1 MTKKEKIQKMKEWLF
16 ALYPHALTEL
26 EYETE
31 FQLLVAIILSAQSTD
46 KQVNKIN
53 KKFFQ
58 VLKEPKDGKKI
69 GQEKIREF
77 IKSISFFNNKTRHI
91 FETSQILLEKY
102 NSKIPNTLEQLITL
116 PWVGIKT
123 AKVFLSI
130 IYRAPYLA
138 VDTHVHR
145 VLNRIGIVKTKTP
158 LATNN
163 QAEKIFTEKDNVD
176 LHHSLVLFWRYQCVA
191 RKPKCADC
199 HLKQICNYYKKI
211 IFPKGDNFLEA

>member
-1 MTKKEKIQKMKEWLF
+1 MTKKEKIRQMKKSLF
-16 ALYPHALTEL
+16 SLYPNALTEL
-26 EYETE
+26 YYNTE
-31 FQLLVAIILSAQSTD
+31 FQLLVAIIMSAQSTD

-53 KKFFQ
+53 KYFFE
-58 VLKEPKDGKKI
+58 VLKNPLDGVNLWEKKI
-69 GQEKIREF
+69 KEF
-77 IKSISFFNNKTRHI
+77 IKSISFFNNKSHHI
-91 FETSQILLEKY
+91 FETSRLLIEKY
-102 NSKIPNTLEQLITL
+102 NSKIPSTLSELVNL

-163 QAEKIFTEKDNVD
+163 AIEKIFTAGDNVD
-176 LHHSLVLFWRYQCVA
+176 LHHSLVLFGRYHCIA
-191 RKPKCADC
+191 RKPKCLTC
-199 HLKQICNYYKKI
+199 QLNKICDFYKKN
-211 IFPKGDNFLEA
+211 IFPEKKDKSK

>member
-1 MTKKEKIQKMKEWLF
+1 
-16 ALYPHALTEL
+16 
-26 EYETE
+26 
-31 FQLLVAIILSAQSTD
+31 LSAQSTD

-116 PWVGIKT
+116 P
-123 AKVFLSI
+123 
-130 IYRAPYLA
+130 
-138 VDTHVHR
+138 
-145 VLNRIGIVKTKTP
+145 
-158 LATNN
+158 
-163 QAEKIFTEKDNVD
+163 
-176 LHHSLVLFWRYQCVA
+176 
-191 RKPKCADC
+191 
-199 HLKQICNYYKKI
+199 
-211 IFPKGDNFLEA
+211 

>member
-1 MTKKEKIQKMKEWLF
+1 MTKKEKIRQMKKSLF
-16 ALYPHALTEL
+16 SLYPNALTEL
-26 EYETE
+26 YYNTE
-31 FQLLVAIILSAQSTD
+31 FQLLVAIIMSAQSTD

-53 KKFFQ
+53 KYFFE
-58 VLKEPKDGKKI
+58 VLKNPLDGVNLWEKKI
-69 GQEKIREF
+69 KEF
-77 IKSISFFNNKTRHI
+77 IKSISFFNNKSHHI
-91 FETSQILLEKY
+91 FETSRLLVEKY
-102 NSKIPNTLEQLITL
+102 NSKIPSTLSEIVNL

-163 QAEKIFTEKDNVD
+163 AIEKIFTAGDNVD
-176 LHHSLVLFWRYQCVA
+176 LHHSLVLFGRYHCIA
-191 RKPKCADC
+191 RKPKCLTC
-199 HLKQICNYYKKI
+199 QLNEICDFYKKN
-211 IFPKGDNFLEA
+211 IFPEKKDKSK

>member
-1 MTKKEKIQKMKEWLF
+1 MTKKEKIRQMKKSLF
-16 ALYPHALTEL
+16 SLYPNALTEL
-26 EYETE
+26 YYNTE
-31 FQLLVAIILSAQSTD
+31 FQLLVAIIMSAQSTD

-53 KKFFQ
+53 KYFFE
-58 VLKEPKDGKKI
+58 VLKNPLDGVNLWEKKI
-69 GQEKIREF
+69 KEF
-77 IKSISFFNNKTRHI
+77 IKSISFFNNKSHHI
-91 FETSQILLEKY
+91 FETSRLLVEKY
-102 NSKIPNTLEQLITL
+102 NSKIPSTLSELVNL

-163 QAEKIFTEKDNVD
+163 AIEKIFTAGDNVD
-176 LHHSLVLFWRYQCVA
+176 LHHSLVLFGRYHCIA
-191 RKPKCADC
+191 RKPKCLTC
-199 HLKQICNYYKKI
+199 QLNEICDFYKKN
-211 IFPKGDNFLEA
+211 IFPEKKDKSK